1 MIQDNRRQKLN
12 TFLKITTCY
21 EIMPQLCRRRDTL
34 LNVLPRYSVGENK
47 LNQNDLFQF
56 FSEGINGTPRAG
68 CSAGV
73 DQQSSIGVDGSL
85 FPTAGGGSPKQT
97 PSAVRKFCSPKQ
109 AGLAILA
116 SLTSSR
122 NLLSLQ
128 INSNI
133 PIKAP
138 KYRLQGH
145 PASIS
150 QHQLNQTAGAD

>member
-1 MIQDNRRQKLN
+1 MRDCTKLHRSHCITGCWLMIQDNRRQKLN

-97 PSAVRKFCSPKQ
+97 PSAVRKFCSPNQ
-109 AGLAILA
+109 AGLAIPA

-122 NLLSLQ
+122 NLLSL
-128 INSNI
+128 
-133 PIKAP
+133 
-138 KYRLQGH
+138 
-145 PASIS
+145 
-150 QHQLNQTAGAD
+150 